1 MSQLTLK
8 LRDLN
13 PAMVL
18 AWRRAFLHCEG
29 VEVSG
34 GDIFEERADAIVS
47 PANSF
52 GYMDGGIDL
61 VYSQF
66 FGWDLQAR
74 LRELL
79 RKEHHGELPVGS
91 AVIIETRHAEIP
103 WLVSAPTM
111 RIPMAVP
118 DTVNAWLAFRAT
130 LRAVLAHN
138 AANPAR
144 PIRSLLCP
152 GLCTAVGKMP
162 PERAA
167 RQMRH
172 AWNVV
177 VLGEPWPPPT
187 PGQTLQSHFDL
198 IG

>member
-1 MSQLTLK
+1 MSRLILK

-13 PAMVL
+13 SAMVL
-18 AWRRAFLHCEG
+18 AWRRAFAGCEG

-34 GDIFEERADAIVS
+34 GDIFGERADAIVS

-66 FGWDLQAR
+66 FGWDLQTRLQER
-74 LRELL
+74 LRN
-79 RKEHHGELPVGS
+79 EHHGELPVGS
-91 AVIIETRHAEIP
+91 ALVIETRHAEIP

-130 LRAVLAHN
+130 LRAVQAHN
-138 AANPAR
+138 AANPR
-144 PIRSLLCP
+144 KPIQSLLCP
-152 GLCTAVGKMP
+152 GLCTAVGRMP
-162 PERAA
+162 PERSA

-172 AWNVV
+172 AWDVV
-177 VLGEPWPPPT
+177 VLGQPWPPPT
-187 PGQTLQSHFDL
+187 PGATLQAHFDL
-198 IG
+198 IA

>member
-1 MSQLTLK
+1 MSRLILK

-13 PAMVL
+13 SAMVL
-18 AWRRAFLHCEG
+18 AWRKAFAGCEG

-34 GDIFEERADAIVS
+34 GDIFGERADAIVS

-66 FGWDLQAR
+66 FGWDLQTRLQER
-74 LRELL
+74 LRD
-79 RKEHHGELPVGS
+79 EHHGELPVGS
-91 AVIIETRHAEIP
+91 ALVIETRHAEIP

-130 LRAVLAHN
+130 LRAVQAHN
-138 AANPAR
+138 AANPR
-144 PIRSLLCP
+144 KPIQSLLCP
-152 GLCTAVGKMP
+152 GLCTAVGRMP
-162 PERAA
+162 PERSA

-172 AWNVV
+172 AWDIVM
-177 VLGEPWPPPT
+177 LGQPWPPPT
-187 PGQTLQSHFDL
+187 PGATLQAHFDL
-198 IG
+198 VA

>member
-13 PAMVL
+13 PAMVQ
-18 AWRRAFLHCEG
+18 AWRWSFLRCEG

-34 GDIFEERADAIVS
+34 GEIFDERADAIVS

-61 VYSQF
+61 IYSQF
-66 FGWDLQAR
+66 FGWDLQTR
-74 LRELL
+74 LQELL
-79 RKEHHGELPVGS
+79 RKAHHGELPVGS
-91 AVIIETRHAEIP
+91 AVLLPTGHAEIP

-118 DTVNAWLAFRAT
+118 DTVNAWLAFRAA

-162 PERAA
+162 PDRAA
-167 RQMRH
+167 RQMRR
-172 AWNVV
+172 AWDVV
-177 VLGEPWPPPT
+177 MLGEPWPPLT

-198 IG
+198 IE

>member
-1 MSQLTLK
+1 MTLLPLK

-13 PAMVL
+13 SAMVL
-18 AWRRAFLHCEG
+18 AWRRAFAGCEG
-29 VEVSG
+29 VEISG
-34 GDIFEERADAIVS
+34 GDIFGERADAIVS

-74 LRELL
+74 LQERL

-91 AVIIETRHAEIP
+91 ALILETRHAEIP

-130 LRAVLAHN
+130 LRAVQEHN
-138 AANPAR
+138 AANPRR

-152 GLCTAVGKMP
+152 GLCTAVGRMP

-167 RQMRH
+167 RQMRK
-172 AWNVV
+172 AWDVV
-177 VLGEPWPPPT
+177 VLGQPWPPPT
-187 PGQTLQSHFDL
+187 PGGTLQAHFDL
-198 IG
+198 IA

>member
-1 MSQLTLK
+1 MSHLTLK

-13 PAMVL
+13 SAMVM
-18 AWRRAFLHCEG
+18 AWRREFLGCEG

-34 GDIFEERADAIVS
+34 GDIFGVRADAIVS

-66 FGWDLQAR
+66 FGWDLQTR
-74 LRELL
+74 LQERL

-91 AVIIETRHAEIP
+91 ALIIDTRHAEIP

-111 RIPMAVP
+111 RIPMAVA
-118 DTVNAWLAFRAT
+118 DTVNAWLAFRAS
-130 LRAVLAHN
+130 LRAVLEHN
-138 AANPAR
+138 AAHPAKA
-144 PIRSLLCP
+144 IRSLLCP
-152 GLCTAVGKMP
+152 GLATAVGRMP

-177 VLGEPWPPPT
+177 VQGQPWPPAS
-187 PGQTLQSHFDL
+187 PGATLQAHFDL
-198 IG
+198 IA

>member
-1 MSQLTLK
+1 MSRLILK

-13 PAMVL
+13 SAMVL
-18 AWRRAFLHCEG
+18 AWRRAFAGCEG

-34 GDIFEERADAIVS
+34 GDIFGERADAIVS

-66 FGWDLQAR
+66 FGWDLQTRLQER
-74 LRELL
+74 LRN
-79 RKEHHGELPVGS
+79 EHHGELPVGS
-91 AVIIETRHAEIP
+91 ALVIETRHAEIP

-130 LRAVLAHN
+130 LRAVQAHN
-138 AANPAR
+138 AANPR
-144 PIRSLLCP
+144 KPIQSLLCP
-152 GLCTAVGKMP
+152 GLCTAVGRMP
-162 PERAA
+162 PERSA

-172 AWNVV
+172 AWDVV
-177 VLGEPWPPPT
+177 VLGQPWPPAT
-187 PGQTLQSHFDL
+187 PGATLQAHFDL
-198 IG
+198 IA